1 MHRQASEAQS
11 TLAQAHGTSSKMRSY
26 FYPWKRLTTERPNT
40 IQLARCKMSSQ
51 AFSHRGKDL
60 ALQRDFWLKPR
71 KPAYPPGLE
80 TQRLATGFSSVIT
93 QLHNALLRCE
103 SYLPQGMPEA
113 HAPSR

>member
-11 TLAQAHGTSSKMRSY
+11 TLAQAPGTSSKMRSY
-26 FYPWKRLTTERPNT
+26 LYPWERLTTERPNT

-51 AFSHRGKDL
+51 GFSHRGKDL

-80 TQRLATGFSSVIT
+80 TQRLATGCSSVKPIVWRSSDPRRG
-93 QLHNALLRCE
+93 QR
-103 SYLPQGMPEA
+103 SVQGERA
-113 HAPSR
+113 ATR